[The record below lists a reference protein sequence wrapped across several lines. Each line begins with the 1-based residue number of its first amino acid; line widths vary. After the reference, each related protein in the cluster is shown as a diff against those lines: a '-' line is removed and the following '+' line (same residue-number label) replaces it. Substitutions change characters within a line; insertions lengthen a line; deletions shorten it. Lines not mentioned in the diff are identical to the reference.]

1 VDSDIGRLAA
11 VAAAARPDLVV
22 VKELV
27 SYLRGRDSGE
37 IPALLKRALAEA
49 GIAAATVADAA
60 DEDQAVRLAL
70 AWARAGDVL
79 VLPLHSRDGRGHAL
93 ALFERLRREGWKAGS
108 PLPA

>member
-1 VDSDIGRLAA
+1 M
-11 VAAAARPDLVV
+11 
-22 VKELV
+22 
-27 SYLRGRDSGE
+27 
-37 IPALLKRALAEA
+37 PALLKRALTQA
-49 GIAAATVADAA
+49 GIAPQAVADAP

-93 ALFERLRREGWKAGS
+93 ALFERLRREGWQAGS